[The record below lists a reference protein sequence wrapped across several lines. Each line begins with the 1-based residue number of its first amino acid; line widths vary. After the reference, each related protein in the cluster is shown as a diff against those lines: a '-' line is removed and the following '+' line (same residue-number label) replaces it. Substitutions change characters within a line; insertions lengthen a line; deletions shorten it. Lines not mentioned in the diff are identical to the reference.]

1 MNARAPSLILRATLG
16 FALVALLAVGGA
28 GLFLYH
34 SLQRTVL
41 ERADYALLG
50 RLAHFRSLL
59 STDLSLETLGHSP
72 QLFSNMLGNE
82 QDVFL
87 IGAPGAKPVIASNP
101 LQIALPDLAVV
112 PQTRRPTPADLREGT
127 LADGTRWRAAR
138 VAVNTAEGPVELTA
152 AHVLS
157 REDATLA
164 DFRLGLLGAV
174 ALAFLATAG
183 LGYLLLRR
191 GLAPLRRIAR
201 HAGGIT
207 PTRLAAPLDLADA
220 PRELQPLV
228 ENYNA
233 MLARLADGYGRL
245 VQFSADLAHEIRTP
259 INALMGHTEV
269 ALRQVRGAE
278 EYQTLLES
286 NLEELE
292 RISRLVESILFL
304 ARADDAQAVL
314 TPQSLEL
321 AEELTRIADYFEGPA
336 DERGLRLVVAGGG
349 QVVADPLLLRRALSN
364 LVANA
369 IRYAEADGEIQLH
382 AAGGRIRVS
391 NVGPRLAPEH
401 LQRLFDRFYRADPS
415 RHQPHDSNGL
425 GLAIVAAIM
434 RLHGGRAEVAQDER
448 GIHFSLVFPASAA

>member
-1 MNARAPSLILRATLG
+1 MSARSPSLILRATLG

-87 IGAPGAKPVIASNP
+87 IGTPGAKPVIASNP
-101 LQIALPDLAVV
+101 LNIALPELAVV

-138 VAVNTAEGPVELTA
+138 VAVNTPDGPVELTA
-152 AHVLS
+152 AHVLN

-174 ALAFLATAG
+174 TLAFLATAG

-314 TPQSLEL
+314 APQPLAL

-336 DERGLRLVVAGGG
+336 DERGLRIVVAGSG
-349 QVVADPLLLRRALSN
+349 QVVADPLLVRRALSN

-369 IRYAEADGEIQLH
+369 IRYAEPDGEIRLE

-391 NVGPRLAPEH
+391 NAGPALAPEQ
-401 LQRLFDRFYRADPS
+401 LRRLFDRFYRADPS

-434 RLHGGRAEVAQDER
+434 RLHGGRAEVEQDAR
-448 GIHFSLVFPASAA
+448 GIHFSLVFPTPAG